1 MDNNRIGRRN
11 SGTTE
16 GDTAGVGGV
25 IPDGNSLITFPTHN
39 VRLDLSDDTV
49 QHTVVDVVHFSTCY
63 YHVVEVTRIY
73 FVWTETSQ
81 AASSVSLIKGAKW
94 KHTVP
99 VTTPLCVAR
108 ILYYSSCFRFMGT
121 LNLNF

>member
-1 MDNNRIGRRN
+1 MELYGNNVTSGNRFAKLYRKFASGKENAMDNNRIGRRN

-16 GDTAGVGGV
+16 GDTAGVEGV

-73 FVWTETSQ
+73 FVWTKTSQ
-81 AASSVSLIKGAKW
+81 AASSVSLIKGA
-94 KHTVP
+94 
-99 VTTPLCVAR
+99 
-108 ILYYSSCFRFMGT
+108 
-121 LNLNF
+121 